1 MELVDFDDTFAATV
15 AAAAVA
21 FVGVREQCDEDVA
34 PFTVKVSE
42 VAVV

>member
-1 MELVDFDDTFAATV
+1 MELVDFDDTYAATV

-21 FVGVREQCDEDVA
+21 FVGVKAQWDEDVA
-34 PFTVKVSE
+34 PVTVKASE